1 MAAGQTG
8 SRTPEGGPPPGD
20 LTAGSGRSLP
30 VLETFVLLVVTLP
43 LAVVFHLP
51 TLWFVIPFV
60 VITARGRN
68 YEDYGLTWR
77 NPGTWRFHAVVILLV
92 FGTYLAGH
100 YLFGR
105 LVLGAPFELRLPG
118 SFGWLVAD
126 QLLAIGLPEE
136 FFFRGYMQ
144 THFDRAFGRSWRFAG
159 AHFGWGL
166 PLSAVIF
173 AACHTI
179 HGNPARLIVFFPG
192 LFYGWLR
199 ARTDTIAV
207 PAVYHAASNILMSV
221 MLASFGAV

>member
-105 LVLGAPFELRLPG
+105 LVLLAGLSRISCLPSACRRNSSSADTCRRISIERSDDPGALPERTLVGGYRSVRSFLRLVIR
-118 SFGWLVAD
+118 FM
-126 QLLAIGLPEE
+126 AIRP
-136 FFFRGYMQ
+136 
-144 THFDRAFGRSWRFAG
+144 D
-159 AHFGWGL
+159 
-166 PLSAVIF
+166 
-173 AACHTI
+173 
-179 HGNPARLIVFFPG
+179 
-192 LFYGWLR
+192 
-199 ARTDTIAV
+199 
-207 PAVYHAASNILMSV
+207 
-221 MLASFGAV
+221 